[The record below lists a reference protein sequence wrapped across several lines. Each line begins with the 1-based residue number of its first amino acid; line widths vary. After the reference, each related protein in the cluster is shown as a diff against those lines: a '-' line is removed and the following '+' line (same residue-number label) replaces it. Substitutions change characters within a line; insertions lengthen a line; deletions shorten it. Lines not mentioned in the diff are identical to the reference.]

1 MGVMKFKIAKFPV
14 QFSGNYN
21 RVWRQAVL
29 FPLKKCRACW
39 IKVLISN
46 QGECNAVSRA
56 TWTFFNFVFVFK
68 GCVATANSS
77 TVALTSSLGLLIAG
91 SRSAP

>member
-29 FPLKKCRACW
+29 FPLKKCRVCW

-46 QGECNAVSRA
+46 HGECNAVSRA
-56 TWTFFNFVFVFK
+56 TWTFFILFLFLKDV
-68 GCVATANSS
+68 
-77 TVALTSSLGLLIAG
+77 LPQLIHQQ
-91 SRSAP
+91 

>member
-29 FPLKKCRACW
+29 FPLKKCRVCW
-39 IKVLISN
+39 IKVLMQIL
-46 QGECNAVSRA
+46 GNAML
-56 TWTFFNFVFVFK
+56 F
-68 GCVATANSS
+68 
-77 TVALTSSLGLLIAG
+77 LESLGLFWACFCF
-91 SRSAP
+91 